1 MSPHRPR
8 VLHTESRG
16 LSKLLVLQV
25 SPDQGVEP

>member
-8 VLHTESRG
+8 VLHKESQG
-16 LSKLLVLQV
+16 LSKALVLQV